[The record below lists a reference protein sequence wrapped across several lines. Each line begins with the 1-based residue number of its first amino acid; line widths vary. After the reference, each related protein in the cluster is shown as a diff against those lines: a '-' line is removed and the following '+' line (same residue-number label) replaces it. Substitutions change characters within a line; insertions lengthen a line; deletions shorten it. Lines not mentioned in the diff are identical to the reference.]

1 MTIEEIMRR
10 DIMEAEKKEL
20 AADVVCDSSK
30 EERWPLGA
38 VLMLVLCGIMALAA
52 AFEFGYWK
60 STNDD
65 LRRLEEQR
73 QRDAETEARIEA
85 EVRAMSN
92 AELIAATERDAEGLS

>member
-1 MTIEEIMRR
+1 MNVNDIMIR
-10 DIMEAEKKEL
+10 DLMEAEKKEL

-30 EERWPLGA
+30 RWPLGA
-38 VLMLVLCGIMALAA
+38 VLMLVLCEIMALAM
-52 AFEFGYWK
+52 AFSFGYWK

-73 QRDAETEARIEA
+73 QRDAQEARIEA